1 MLGGFWLLRGCGGGG
16 LSEYI
21 NICDENVAVA
31 ILEIFKHLKNLKY
44 NVKTEGIV
52 RKGVSGPPSL
62 TQQFI
67 PAF

>member
-16 LSEYI
+16 LSEYV

-44 NVKTEGIV
+44 NVKTESIV
-52 RKGVSGPPSL
+52 RKGIPGPPSL
-62 TQQFI
+62 TQQFA

>member
-1 MLGGFWLLRGCGGGG
+1 MLSGFWLLRGCGGGG

-31 ILEIFKHLKNLKY
+31 ILENFKHLKNLKY

-62 TQQFI
+62 TQQFV

>member
-16 LSEYI
+16 LSEYV

-44 NVKTEGIV
+44 NVKTESIV
-52 RKGVSGPPSL
+52 RKGVPGPPSL
-62 TQQFI
+62 TQQFA

>member
-1 MLGGFWLLRGCGGGG
+1 MLSGFWLLRGCGGGG

-21 NICDENVAVA
+21 NICGENVAVA

-52 RKGVSGPPSL
+52 RKGVPGPPSL
-62 TQQFI
+62 TQQFA